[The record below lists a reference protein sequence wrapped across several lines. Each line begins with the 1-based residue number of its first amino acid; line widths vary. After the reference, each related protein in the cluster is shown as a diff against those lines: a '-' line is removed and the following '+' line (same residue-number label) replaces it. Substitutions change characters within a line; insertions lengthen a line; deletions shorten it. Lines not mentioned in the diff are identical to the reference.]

1 MQLQSQSVNTSHG
14 EITFWDG
21 GRADRPTVLL
31 IHGNSSSKRIFERQ
45 FESDLAQ
52 RYRLIAPDLPG
63 HGDSCDAPN
72 PQDTYFIAG
81 YGAAM
86 LEFLEKAGIKQA
98 YLVGWSLG
106 GHIALELLARWEAAE
121 SAFIF
126 GTPPIPNDPERAM
139 SAFLPSEHIGL
150 TFQASFT
157 DEEAAQ
163 FAAMNFVDP
172 GSVAPWMIDDVK
184 RTDERF
190 RPLSLQ
196 GAMKGRNLDEEEIVG
211 TSEKLLAILHGDQ
224 DAYISLDFLKS
235 VSYRNLW
242 CGEIQV
248 LPAASHTPQWKE
260 ASNFNAVLARFLAE
274 ASS

>member
-1 MQLQSQSVNTSHG
+1 MQLQKQSVSTSHG

-21 GRADRPTVLL
+21 GHANGPTVLL

-52 RYRLIAPDLPG
+52 RYCLVAPDLPG
-63 HGDSCDAPN
+63 HGDSSDAPH

-81 YGAAM
+81 YGSA
-86 LEFLEKAGIKQA
+86 LIEFLEKAGIKQVH
-98 YLVGWSLG
+98 LVGWSLG
-106 GHIALELLARWEAAE
+106 GHIALELLARWEGAQ

-139 SAFLPSEHIGL
+139 SAFLPSEHMGL

-163 FAAMNFVDP
+163 FMAMNFVDP
-172 GSVAPWMIDDVK
+172 RSVAPWMMDDVK

-196 GAMKGRNLDEEEIVG
+196 GAMEGRNLDEEEIVG
-211 TSEKLLAILHGDQ
+211 SSDKPLAVLHGNQ

-242 CGEIQV
+242 GGEIQV
-248 LPAASHTPQWKE
+248 LPDASHTPQWEE
-260 ASNFNAVLARFLAE
+260 ADKFNAVLARFLAE